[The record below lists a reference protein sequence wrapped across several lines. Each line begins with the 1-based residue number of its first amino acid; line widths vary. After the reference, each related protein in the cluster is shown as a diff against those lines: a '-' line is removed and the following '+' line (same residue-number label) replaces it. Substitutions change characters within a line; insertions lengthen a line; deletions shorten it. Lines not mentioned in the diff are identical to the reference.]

1 MSVTLIV
8 LFWIYVATIFVAF
21 FICLA
26 GWVEARKLAA
36 RREYDVDV
44 LNVSDWARRLLLSP
58 IWPVSL
64 LVDTMSDIQKG
75 SGVKEKQRQ
84 IADSFDSGS

>member
-1 MSVTLIV
+1 MTVTLIA
-8 LFWIYVATIFVAF
+8 LFWIYFVTVLVAF
-21 FICLA
+21 FICLS
-26 GWVEARKLAA
+26 GWVDARKLAA
-36 RREYDVDV
+36 RREYDEDV

-64 LVDTMSDIQKG
+64 LVDIMSDILKG